1 MIASILIRIAAKFGR
16 IVRACANAFSRRAS
30 VKGAAA
36 TFLAVAFLSAAVA
49 GCGGGGSRSGKVNH
63 AAMKTTSKLFL
74 AVGEKD
80 LQAVTDIV
88 RKNKNAVKYLGT
100 YRYGTNKY
108 HYVKKTS
115 VLHVAARNDAPEIA
129 KFLIENGADVHAKN
143 IHGSTPLHWWADH
156 PEVAALLIE
165 NGADIRAK
173 SENGWTPLHSAD
185 HPGVAALLI
194 ENGADVHAK
203 DDNGNTPLHPAGH
216 PEVTALLIENGAD
229 VHAKNSGGS
238 TPLHLHWGK
247 KHPGWA
253 AVLIENGAD
262 VHAKDNDGNTPLHYA
277 RHPEVAAVLIE
288 NGADVNARAN
298 DTRTPLHIAAAND
311 RAKVAKALIEN
322 GADPESVAIIDGE
335 SYTPVQM
342 AIRYEQDAVVAAIL
356 DASESVTAEDVAAA
370 QAKIAEEQARK
381 KAEKEAERAARQA
394 EFDREFERYQRQQ
407 RLVENITDTLG
418 EIGDSIAER
427 RRQEQAR
434 QDKNRRARI
443 AQQQADSLA
452 AIAAAQQQQ
461 ADQAA
466 QERNAA
472 QQREAERVRQAQEA
486 QQQAE
491 QEAKQ
496 RAQEEEAERKR
507 NATAA
512 RGCVDMQH
520 VHEGRVL
527 SFGAL
532 RDVKGPA
539 TVLLNQCS
547 RPVSIVYCTGDSSCT
562 PNSNAHLSSGE
573 GHILSSSR
581 LLGGSM
587 WACHTPYSPRRGNTV
602 GTYHCE

>member
-247 KHPGWA
+247 KHPGW
-253 AVLIENGAD
+253 
-262 VHAKDNDGNTPLHYA
+262 
-277 RHPEVAAVLIE
+277 AAVLIE

-587 WACHTPYSPRRGNTV
+587 WACYTPYSPRRGDAF
-602 GTYHCE
+602 GATYHCE

>member
-1 MIASILIRIAAKFGR
+1 MIANTLIRIAAKLGR
-16 IVRACANAFSRRAS
+16 IVRACAAAFSRCAS
-30 VKGAAA
+30 VKGAAT

-49 GCGGGGSRSGKVNH
+49 GCGGGSRSGKVNH

-88 RKNKNAVKYLGT
+88 RKNKNAVKHLGT

-108 HYVKKTS
+108 HYDKKTS

-129 KFLIENGADVHAKN
+129 KFLIENGADVHAKDGN
-143 IHGSTPLHWWADH
+143 GNTPLHWWGDHPETTALLIENGADARATNKRGGTPLHYADH
-156 PEVAALLIE
+156 PESAALLIE
-165 NGADIRAK
+165 NGADARAK
-173 SENGWTPLHSAD
+173 DENGWTPLYYAD
-185 HPGVAALLI
+185 HPGAVALLIENGADVRAKDENGVTPLHRVDHPESAALLI
-194 ENGADVHAK
+194 ENGADVRAK
-203 DDNGNTPLHPAGH
+203 T
-216 PEVTALLIENGAD
+216 ENG
-229 VHAKNSGGS
+229 
-238 TPLHLHWGK
+238 W
-247 KHPGWA
+247 
-253 AVLIENGAD
+253 
-262 VHAKDNDGNTPLHYA
+262 TPLHYA
-277 RHPEVAAVLIE
+277 RHPEVAAVLIK

-298 DTRTPLHIAAAND
+298 DTRTPLHVAAAND

-381 KAEKEAERAARQA
+381 KAEEEAERAARQA
-394 EFDREFERYQRQQ
+394 EFDREFERYMRQQ
-407 RLVENITDTLG
+407 RLAENITKTLG

-427 RRQEQAR
+427 RRQKQAR
-434 QDKNRRARI
+434 QDENRRARI

-472 QQREAERVRQAQEA
+472 QQREAERARQAQEA
-486 QQQAE
+486 QQRAE

-496 RAQEEEAERKR
+496 RAQEEEAARKR

-562 PNSNAHLSSGE
+562 PNSNAHLSAGE
-573 GHILSSSR
+573 GHVLSNSR

-587 WACHTPYSPRRGNTV
+587 WACYTPYSPRRGDAF
-602 GTYHCE
+602 GATYHCK